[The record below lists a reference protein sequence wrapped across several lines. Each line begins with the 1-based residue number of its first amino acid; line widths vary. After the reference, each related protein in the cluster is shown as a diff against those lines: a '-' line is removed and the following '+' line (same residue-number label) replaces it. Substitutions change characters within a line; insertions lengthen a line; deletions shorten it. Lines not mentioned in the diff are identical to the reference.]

1 MAKAPK
7 KQAFLPNPAGEKP
20 RKQSKSSTVAK
31 TSTWAARGNNSK
43 IDSRYIAKSPQFVVN
58 GRSER
63 AFSGLEKADAIKQS
77 PKQQYSQ
84 IERVTTANELAPK
97 MNDYFGQ
104 YEEAIRAVLRINEHQ
119 PDTLEYVVCLFNP
132 FDLETENA
140 LHGFADELAW
150 DYGDV
155 VKIRL
160 QFVPQE
166 SFSRF
171 AMIN

>member
-1 MAKAPK
+1 
-7 KQAFLPNPAGEKP
+7 
-20 RKQSKSSTVAK
+20 
-31 TSTWAARGNNSK
+31 
-43 IDSRYIAKSPQFVVN
+43 
-58 GRSER
+58 
-63 AFSGLEKADAIKQS
+63 
-77 PKQQYSQ
+77 
-84 IERVTTANELAPK
+84 

-104 YEEAIRAVLRINEHQ
+104 HPEAIRAVLRINERQ
-119 PDTLEYVVCLFNP
+119 LDSLEYVVCLFDP

-150 DYGDV
+150 DHGDV

-171 AMIN
+171 GVTN